1 MSNTINANKYL
12 KLYILIL
19 FIFSIFY
26 LHEKYNVGNDSTISE
41 WLINYEG
48 GFTKR
53 GLIGQIAIY
62 ISEFSNYSL
71 RQSILFFQIFS
82 IGIYYLLLINF
93 FKSVKFNKIILLSI
107 FTPIFLLY
115 PVAEIEV
122 LGRKEIVIFSF
133 YLVYLTL
140 KNFRQRNYFRI
151 FLLPLLMLVW
161 EPVIF
166 FFIFF
171 LIVDYIEGV
180 FEKNPKSLITYL
192 LTFIPAI
199 LVGIYIALNP
209 ISEIDHKNMAI
220 FLKENFNENCYMAC
234 ALLLSKSTIYDQFT
248 INFIIFTFEIF
259 LRYFLIILIGFG
271 PLIILIKFSQFK
283 RLNYK
288 ISLFLV
294 VPPMFVL
301 FMMMSDWGRIVNI
314 FYTFSVV
321 SFLYLY
327 KKKLVILNNEI
338 SRNFFIKI
346 LNKKYI
352 YIFFFIIFCFGWN
365 PKTSLTGDIG
375 TNPLWKIPYN
385 ASKRIIGFD
394 SLRLFQDNPVIE
406 WHKQNIE

>member
-1 MSNTINANKYL
+1 MNEIINAKKYL
-12 KLYILIL
+12 ILYILTL

-26 LHEKYNVGNDSTISE
+26 LYGKHNVGNDSTVSE

-62 ISEFSNYSL
+62 ISEFLNYSL

-93 FKSVKFNKIILLSI
+93 FKLIKFNKIVLLSI

-122 LGRKEIVIFSF
+122 LGRKEIIIFSF
-133 YLVYLTL
+133 YLIYLTL
-140 KNFRQRNYFRI
+140 KNFKQKNYFRI
-151 FLLPLLMLVW
+151 FLLPLLMLIW
-161 EPVIF
+161 EPVVF
-166 FFIFF
+166 FFIFW

-180 FEKNPKSLITYL
+180 FEKNYKSLIKYL

-199 LVGIYIALNP
+199 LIGVYIALSP
-209 ISEIDHKNMAI
+209 ISEIDHKNMAF
-220 FLKENFNENCYMAC
+220 FLKENFNENCYMSC
-234 ALLLSKSTIYDQFT
+234 ALLLSKSSIYDQFKA
-248 INFIIFTFEIF
+248 NFSLFNFEIF
-259 LRYFLIILIGFG
+259 FRYFLIILIGFG
-271 PLIILIKFSQFK
+271 PLIILVKFSQFK

-288 ISLFLV
+288 ILLSLVTTPIFI
-294 VPPMFVL
+294 L

-314 FYTFSVV
+314 FYTFSII

-327 KKKLVILNNEI
+327 KKKFLIINDKILE
-338 SRNFFIKI
+338 NFFIKV
-346 LNKKYI
+346 LSKKHVFTI
-352 YIFFFIIFCFGWN
+352 FFIIFCFGWN
-365 PKTSLTGDIG
+365 PKTSLTGDIA

-385 ASKRIIGFD
+385 ASKKVFGFE
-394 SLRLFQDNPVIE
+394 SLKLFQDNPLIK
-406 WHKQNIE
+406 WHKENIE